1 MSDLVR
7 ANLKEIISLQVII
20 KTDGL
25 HYKSK
30 RRKVFNFEYSLPV
43 VFLRDIDEGQLS
55 LEDTDEKQSN
65 FASKLQKLSKSKKAI
80 EKDFSKI
87 TLDYYLVQEKKFLIT
102 LKADYF
108 Q

>member
-1 MSDLVR
+1 MGY
-7 ANLKEIISLQVII
+7 IINQNVEKFLILNI
-20 KTDGL
+20 FCL
-25 HYKSK
+25 L
-30 RRKVFNFEYSLPV
+30 F
-43 VFLRDIDEGQLS
+43 FLRDIHEGQLS

-65 FASKLQKLSKSKKAI
+65 FASKLQNLSKSKKAI
-80 EKDFSKI
+80 EKEFLKI